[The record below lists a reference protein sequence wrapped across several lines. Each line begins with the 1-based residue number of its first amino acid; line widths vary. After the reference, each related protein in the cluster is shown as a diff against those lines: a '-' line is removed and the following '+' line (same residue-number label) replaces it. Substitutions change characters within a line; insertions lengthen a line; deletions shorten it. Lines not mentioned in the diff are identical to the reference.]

1 MIHKKKIA
9 EAIKKTGKRASK
21 EAVLAIEKI
30 LKKQVE
36 EIIEKAKRK
45 ADFAGRKTILKEDL
59 ESQG

>member
-59 ESQG
+59 ESQD